1 MSVGFHKPATV
12 EAALA
17 LLAADPE
24 ARPLSGGQTLV
35 PMMNLD
41 LFRPSAIVSLNG
53 IAELAGITT
62 EVTGAVRIGA
72 RASHASLAAS
82 TVFKAGQS
90 LIPLTAAQI
99 AHPAVRQAGT
109 IGGSCA
115 HGDPAADW
123 PVALCA
129 AGASIE
135 IAGATGRRL
144 VPAVDF
150 FQQFLT
156 TVLEPGEL
164 VTAIIVSAL
173 PGRAVYRK
181 FNRVDGDY
189 ATVSVAAIVE
199 LQGVVCRFARVA
211 AGSVGPRP
219 VRATAVEAAL
229 VGRPLDKAAADAA
242 AAQLAALASPMSDVR
257 GSAAYKQRIMPRLIS
272 QTLLECAAP

>member
-1 MSVGFHKPATV
+1 MSVGFHKPAMV

-62 EVTGAVRIGA
+62 DATGAVRIGA
-72 RASHASLAAS
+72 RASHAVLAAS
-82 TVFKAGQS
+82 TLFKAGQS

-109 IGGSCA
+109 IGGACA

-150 FQQFLT
+150 FQHFLT
-156 TVLEPGEL
+156 TALEPGEL
-164 VTAIIVSAL
+164 VTAIIVPAL
-173 PGRAVYRK
+173 PGRAIYRK

-199 LQGVVCRFARVA
+199 LQGGVCRFARLA

-257 GSAAYKQRIMPRLIS
+257 GSAAYKQRILPRLIS